1 MSRSLEFDEPIAL
14 PKDKALRTL
23 REAGEH
29 VAALPRKEAA
39 LPHWQLAV
47 QCLLS
52 AAEHGGIVMMARIA
66 MLRALT
72 HGQEQPAE
80 APAQGGE
87 EISRCEL
94 ICALRSGEPTDMARS
109 LLLSEPD
116 HVYRRRVAALMA

>member
-80 APAQGGE
+80 APRRKAGKK
-87 EISRCEL
+87 
-94 ICALRSGEPTDMARS
+94 
-109 LLLSEPD
+109 
-116 HVYRRRVAALMA
+116 YRVVS